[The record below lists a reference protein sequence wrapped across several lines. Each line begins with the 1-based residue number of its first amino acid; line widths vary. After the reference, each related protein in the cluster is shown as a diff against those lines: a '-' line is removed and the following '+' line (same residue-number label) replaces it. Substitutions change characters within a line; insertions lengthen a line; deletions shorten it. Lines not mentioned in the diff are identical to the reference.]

1 MAQGPKNHGEYN
13 HMQRSPVTKR
23 QRRLGIHV
31 FPKSDKYLQRR
42 AYSPGMH
49 GPSKRSRSV
58 SEYGIQ
64 LREKQRAKFI
74 YGLQERQFARFFEAA
89 ARLKGNTG
97 ANLIIL
103 LERRLD
109 NILYRSGLAK
119 TRLQARQWIGH
130 GHITVNS
137 VKVKIPSY
145 IIKLGDA
152 INVSSKGV
160 QAAEKGD
167 EIPKWLDVDHKTKSL
182 KVAKLPDRED
192 VVSELEEQLI
202 VEFYSR

>member
-1 MAQGPKNHGEYN
+1 
-13 HMQRSPVTKR
+13 MQHVPVTKR

-42 AYSPGMH
+42 AYAPGMH

-74 YGLQERQFARFFEAA
+74 YGLHERQFARFFESA

-97 ANLIIL
+97 AHLIIL

-119 TRLQARQWIGH
+119 TRLQARQWISH
-130 GHITVNS
+130 GHVKVNGI
-137 VKVKIPSY
+137 KVKIPSY
-145 IIKLGDA
+145 IVKQGDA
-152 INVSSKGV
+152 IKVSSKRV
-160 QAAEKGD
+160 QVAEKGD
-167 EIPKWLDVDHKTKSL
+167 EIPKWLDADHKNKSL
-182 KVAKLPDRED
+182 KVSNLPGREAI
-192 VVSELEEQLI
+192 VSELEEQLI